1 MIKYILPLFII
12 NISIAIKANE
22 SEVIELH
29 SNKSL
34 DELVVEKL
42 NENNFNDEL
51 IEDSINESQLEQS
64 DVNTEDVDE
73 IDNSVIENNLEY
85 NSYFWDSIDIVN
97 FKNYLLNS
105 NNIKSKVLY
114 NEFVNFIFNIDF
126 DLSQSKHA
134 EIFFIIVNKLYNI
147 GEIDKAYN
155 LIKNKDLSEDKNIS
169 FYKLIEFNFLLST
182 HQLDKVCELK
192 NDLTEDFIIKE
203 NFIEKV
209 DIFCLVLE
217 EKYLEAE
224 LQFSLL
230 NEIEIKKDNNFNNIY
245 FKLVS
250 NSIETNND
258 LIDYTNLNKD
268 FSFLYSAM
276 MRIGE
281 IPINEEF
288 YKIDKDNLAI
298 SLILN
303 NQANIETRLKAANN
317 SYLSNKISIESLS
330 ALYQSVDFD
339 SNQFNDPDTTLK
351 KLDNSKELKVAFYYQ
366 LSNIQIFPSERIKV
380 LIDFWKFSKEN
391 NLENISYPLTNNII
405 NSIDLSNENSQYSL
419 DIAVANINTGNYEN
433 ADRWIQFYE
442 ESIGIDDK
450 STYAKFLSEIKQ
462 ATSLDPV
469 INFINS
475 NIDNINKMQ
484 DIKNKE
490 LFYVLLSILNS
501 ENKIDLSIDYENIFD
516 ERKMPSIF
524 FDISLKSSIENKNKY
539 NFLLLILI
547 SLNNKDWKEIHP
559 KHLKLI
565 LSGLNTYDDNKL
577 TNELIL
583 EIFEN
588 YKIL

>member
-51 IEDSINESQLEQS
+51 IEENINESQLEQT
-64 DVNTEDVDE
+64 DVNTEAVDE

-85 NSYFWDSIDIVN
+85 NSYFWDTIDIVN
-97 FKNYLLNS
+97 FENYLLNS

-147 GEIDKAYN
+147 GEIKKAYN
-155 LIKNKDLSEDKNIS
+155 LVKNKDLSEDKNFS

-182 HQLDKVCELK
+182 HQLEKVCELK
-192 NDLTEDFIIKE
+192 NDLIEDLIIKE

-230 NEIEIKKDNNFNNIY
+230 NEIEIIKDNNFNNIY
-245 FKLVS
+245 FELVS
-250 NSIETNND
+250 NSTDTNND

-276 MRIGE
+276 MKIGE

-339 SNQFNDPDTTLK
+339 SKQFNDPDTTLK
-351 KLDNSKELKVAFYYQ
+351 NLNNSKELKAAFYYQ
-366 LSNIQIFPSERIKV
+366 LSNIQIFPSERIRV
-380 LIDFWKFSKEN
+380 LIDFWQFSKEN

-419 DIAVANINTGNYEN
+419 DIAVANINNGNYEN

-490 LFYVLLSILNS
+490 LFYVLLNVFNS

-524 FDISLKSSIENKNKY
+524 FNIGLKSSIENKNKY
-539 NFLLLILI
+539 NFLLLTVI

-559 KHLKLI
+559 KHLELI
-565 LSGLNTYDDNKL
+565 FSGLNSYDDNKL

-588 YKIL
+588 YQIL

>member
-51 IEDSINESQLEQS
+51 IEENINESQLEQT
-64 DVNTEDVDE
+64 DVNTEAVDE

-85 NSYFWDSIDIVN
+85 NSYFWDTIDIVN
-97 FKNYLLNS
+97 FENYLLNS

-147 GEIDKAYN
+147 GEIKKAYN
-155 LIKNKDLSEDKNIS
+155 LVKNKDLSEDKNFS

-182 HQLDKVCELK
+182 HQLEKVCELK
-192 NDLTEDFIIKE
+192 NDLIEDLIIKE

-230 NEIEIKKDNNFNNIY
+230 NEIEIIKDNNFNNIY

-250 NSIETNND
+250 NSTDTNND

-276 MRIGE
+276 MKIGE

-339 SNQFNDPDTTLK
+339 SKQFNDPDTTLK
-351 KLDNSKELKVAFYYQ
+351 NLNNSKELKAAFYYQ
-366 LSNIQIFPSERIKV
+366 LSNIQIFPSERIRV
-380 LIDFWKFSKEN
+380 LIDFWQFSKEN

-419 DIAVANINTGNYEN
+419 DIAVANINNGNYEN

-490 LFYVLLSILNS
+490 LFYVLLNVFNS

-524 FDISLKSSIENKNKY
+524 FNIGLKSSIENKNKY
-539 NFLLLILI
+539 NFLLLTVI

-559 KHLKLI
+559 KHLELI
-565 LSGLNTYDDNKL
+565 ISGLNSYDDNKL

-588 YKIL
+588 YQIL

>member
-51 IEDSINESQLEQS
+51 IEENINESQLEQT
-64 DVNTEDVDE
+64 DVNTEAVDE

-85 NSYFWDSIDIVN
+85 NSYFWDTIDIVN
-97 FKNYLLNS
+97 FENYLLNS

-147 GEIDKAYN
+147 GEIKKAYN
-155 LIKNKDLSEDKNIS
+155 LVKNKDLSEDKNFS

-182 HQLDKVCELK
+182 HQLEKVCELK
-192 NDLTEDFIIKE
+192 NDLIEDLIIKE

-230 NEIEIKKDNNFNNIY
+230 NEIEIIKDNNFNNIY
-245 FKLVS
+245 FELVS
-250 NSIETNND
+250 NSTDTNND

-276 MRIGE
+276 MKIGE

-339 SNQFNDPDTTLK
+339 SKQFNDPDTTLK
-351 KLDNSKELKVAFYYQ
+351 NLNNSKELKAAFYYQ
-366 LSNIQIFPSERIKV
+366 LSNIQIFPSERIRV
-380 LIDFWKFSKEN
+380 LIDFWQFSKEN

-419 DIAVANINTGNYEN
+419 DIAVANINNGNYEN

-490 LFYVLLSILNS
+490 LFYVLLNVFNS

-524 FDISLKSSIENKNKY
+524 FNIGLKSSIENKNKY
-539 NFLLLILI
+539 NFLLLTVI

-559 KHLKLI
+559 KHLELI
-565 LSGLNTYDDNKL
+565 ISGLNSYDDNKL

-588 YKIL
+588 YQIL

>member
-42 NENNFNDEL
+42 NENNFNDGL
-51 IEDSINESQLEQS
+51 IEENINESQLEQT
-64 DVNTEDVDE
+64 DVNTEAVDE

-85 NSYFWDSIDIVN
+85 NSYFWDTIDIVN
-97 FKNYLLNS
+97 FENYLLNS

-147 GEIDKAYN
+147 GEIKKAYN
-155 LIKNKDLSEDKNIS
+155 LVKNKDLSEDKNFS

-182 HQLDKVCELK
+182 HQLEKVCELK
-192 NDLTEDFIIKE
+192 NDLIEDLIIKE

-230 NEIEIKKDNNFNNIY
+230 NEIEIIKDNNFNNIY
-245 FKLVS
+245 FELVS
-250 NSIETNND
+250 NSTDTNND

-276 MRIGE
+276 MKIGE

-339 SNQFNDPDTTLK
+339 SKQFNDPDTTLK
-351 KLDNSKELKVAFYYQ
+351 NLNNSKELKAAFYYQ
-366 LSNIQIFPSERIKV
+366 LSNIQIFPSERIRV
-380 LIDFWKFSKEN
+380 LIDFWQFSKEN

-419 DIAVANINTGNYEN
+419 DIAVANINNGNYEN

-490 LFYVLLSILNS
+490 LFYVLLNVFNS

-524 FDISLKSSIENKNKY
+524 FNIGLKSSIENKNKY
-539 NFLLLILI
+539 NFLLLTVI

-559 KHLKLI
+559 KHLELI
-565 LSGLNTYDDNKL
+565 ISGLNSYDDNKL

-588 YKIL
+588 YQIL

>member
-51 IEDSINESQLEQS
+51 IEENINESQLEQT
-64 DVNTEDVDE
+64 DVNTEAVDE

-85 NSYFWDSIDIVN
+85 NSYFWDTIDIVN
-97 FKNYLLNS
+97 FENYLLNS

-147 GEIDKAYN
+147 GEINKAYN
-155 LIKNKDLSEDKNIS
+155 LVKNKDLSEDKNFS

-182 HQLDKVCELK
+182 HQLEKVCELK
-192 NDLTEDFIIKE
+192 NDLIEDLIIKE

-230 NEIEIKKDNNFNNIY
+230 NEIEIIKDNNFNNIY
-245 FKLVS
+245 FELVS
-250 NSIETNND
+250 NSTDTNND

-276 MRIGE
+276 MKIGE

-339 SNQFNDPDTTLK
+339 SKQFNDPDTTLK
-351 KLDNSKELKVAFYYQ
+351 NLNNSKELKAAFYYQ
-366 LSNIQIFPSERIKV
+366 LSNIQIFPSERIRV
-380 LIDFWKFSKEN
+380 LIDFWQFSKEN

-419 DIAVANINTGNYEN
+419 DIAVANINNGNYEN

-490 LFYVLLSILNS
+490 LFYVLLNVFNS

-524 FDISLKSSIENKNKY
+524 FNIGLKSSIENKNKY
-539 NFLLLILI
+539 NFLLLTVI

-559 KHLKLI
+559 KHLELI
-565 LSGLNTYDDNKL
+565 ISGLNSYDDNKL

-588 YKIL
+588 YQIL